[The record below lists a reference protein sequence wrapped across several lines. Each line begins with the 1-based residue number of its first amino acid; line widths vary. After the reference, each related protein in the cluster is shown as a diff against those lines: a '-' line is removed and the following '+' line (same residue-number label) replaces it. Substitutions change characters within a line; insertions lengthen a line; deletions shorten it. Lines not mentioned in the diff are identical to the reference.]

1 MIFREAEMGD
11 IQQMQV
17 VRNAVKENKLSNP
30 ALVADA
36 DYEEYLLNRG
46 NGWVC
51 VVENTIVGFS
61 IVDAIDKNI
70 WALFVHPNYE
80 GKGIGKILHNTMV
93 DWYFEQ
99 TKENIWLSTAP
110 GTRAE
115 NFYKIQGWKVV
126 GTHGKGEIK
135 FEMSYEEWE
144 S

>member
-93 DWYFEQ
+93 DWYFKQ

-144 S
+144 N